1 MLGRSDERHCPSAR
15 IATIDTLVA
24 EEKRPRNH
32 GRSLHQLR
40 GRFGRNAILR
50 TIPLHIDKVAI
61 AERMVRDR
69 EYQSKSINI

>member
-1 MLGRSDERHCPSAR
+1 MLGLTHERHCPSAR

-24 EEKRPRNH
+24 QPLRDRNH

-40 GRFGRNAILR
+40 GRFGRNAILH